1 MDVGLLDSLLRSRS
15 IKLGYVILRH
25 MLSTLGVNNRL
36 LPYDSIISE
45 ILRNFQV
52 PIRDSIYLKTKR
64 INDKAIT
71 GIGFYWKNRK

>member
-1 MDVGLLDSLLRSRS
+1 
-15 IKLGYVILRH
+15 

-52 PIRDSIYLKTKR
+52 PIWDSIYLKTKR
-64 INDKAIT
+64 INDKAIK
-71 GIGFYWKNRK
+71 GIGFYWKNKKWIKTPSSKNQDTLLAP